1 MRINHVLSL
10 LNSNAPKLP
19 KTNFYNYIIRKTLQ
33 VTIKFFY
40 LVSLS
45 KNCKL
50 LGVKLT
56 DSNLMIQIQL
66 LLSLDVR
73 CTSEVKL
80 HNSQK
85 NINEG

>member
-1 MRINHVLSL
+1 M
-10 LNSNAPKLP
+10 LP
-19 KTNFYNYIIRKTLQ
+19 NYQRHIFITKSFE
-33 VTIKFFY
+33 KPY
-40 LVSLS
+40 KS
-45 KNCKL
+45 
-50 LGVKLT
+50 
-56 DSNLMIQIQL
+56 QL